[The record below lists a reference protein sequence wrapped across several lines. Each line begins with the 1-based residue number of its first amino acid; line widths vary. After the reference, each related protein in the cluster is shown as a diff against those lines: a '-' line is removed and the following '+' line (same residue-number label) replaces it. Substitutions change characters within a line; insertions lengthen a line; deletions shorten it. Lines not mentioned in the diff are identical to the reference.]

1 MIFLVLGMVSC
12 AKQGTLSGGPKDL
25 DPPRLDTIKSE
36 RNYQTNYFP
45 KTIFL
50 YFDEWI
56 QLKNSSQILISP
68 PLQTNPV
75 IKSKGKYV
83 QLIFDEKEVLR
94 DSTTYSINFG
104 SAITDFTE
112 ANPVTNF
119 QFIFSTGDKI
129 DSLNL
134 QGKVIDSYTKKPV
147 DKVTVMLYD
156 LDIDSLVYQ
165 EKPYYFSKT
174 DKEGNFIIKH
184 MRKGLYKCFALLDAN
199 YDFLYNQETEQI
211 GFLDS
216 MFLVKPDSFVQK
228 ISLELFLPTPKI
240 SLADFSMPVR
250 GKIKIK
256 TNRDFED
263 FKIEYSNRPY
273 IEQENLGD
281 SVIVWF
287 EPKVES
293 NDSIFLAIET
303 ESLKDTII
311 LKSKTSTNTMGLVR
325 FSSFKQRK
333 KSFMARDSLGL
344 IFNQIL
350 KNIDTSFMDLIP
362 LSKRPVLDSIDT
374 LKPPVIPTIDFDYE
388 IDSLNKRQM
397 VIRAKWS
404 ENEKYE
410 LVMYPGALEG
420 YFQTTNDT
428 IKTEIEM
435 LTIEDV
441 GSIICRFDSLDEN
454 SQYIVFLKIK
464 DKIIREHVISKQK
477 SKELTYKYLDPG
489 KYLLEII
496 EDVNMNGRWDPGNY
510 NEKRQSER
518 KRVVSLEELRKNW
531 DIETEIK
538 WDDK

>member
-1 MIFLVLGMVSC
+1 MNFRGIVNFIFLMIFLVLGMVSC

-263 FKIEYSNRPY
+263 FKIEYS
-273 IEQENLGD
+273 
-281 SVIVWF
+281 
-287 EPKVES
+287 K
-293 NDSIFLAIET
+293 
-303 ESLKDTII
+303 KD
-311 LKSKTSTNTMGLVR
+311 
-325 FSSFKQRK
+325 
-333 KSFMARDSLGL
+333 
-344 IFNQIL
+344 
-350 KNIDTSFMDLIP
+350 
-362 LSKRPVLDSIDT
+362 
-374 LKPPVIPTIDFDYE
+374 E
-388 IDSLNKRQM
+388 
-397 VIRAKWS
+397 
-404 ENEKYE
+404 
-410 LVMYPGALEG
+410 
-420 YFQTTNDT
+420 
-428 IKTEIEM
+428 
-435 LTIEDV
+435 
-441 GSIICRFDSLDEN
+441 
-454 SQYIVFLKIK
+454 
-464 DKIIREHVISKQK
+464 EH
-477 SKELTYKYLDPG
+477 
-489 KYLLEII
+489 
-496 EDVNMNGRWDPGNY
+496 
-510 NEKRQSER
+510 
-518 KRVVSLEELRKNW
+518 
-531 DIETEIK
+531 
-538 WDDK
+538 